1 MVIYLTSYP
10 EEVSTISE
18 GIAERQS
25 MAEAVEAA
33 QESNRQLHET
43 THWLREKVQQLE
55 DSNQLLARQI
65 QLKKNI
71 REEAG
76 AERRQRT
83 E

>member
-71 REEAG
+71 REEVG

>member
-1 MVIYLTSYP
+1 
-10 EEVSTISE
+10 
-18 GIAERQS
+18 

-43 THWLREKVQQLE
+43 AHRLREKVQQLE